1 MMFKEN
7 NGNAFIMKC
16 FQVMSSDNLN
26 STSRSLITGFPWKML
41 YDWPLKVGLALLYP
55 PLLVMDN
62 LWRMRTKSYG
72 WRHVLLYDLENPW
85 HCRECW
91 IPSTVVLEASQNKY
105 RLIRYG
111 LPIMLWT
118 TILCYWSWKND
129 FV

>member
-62 LWRMRTKSYG
+62 YG
-72 WRHVLLYDLENPW
+72 GCEPNPMVEDMYYYMIS
-85 HCRECW
+85 R
-91 IPSTVVLEASQNKY
+91 IPGIVGNVGYLAQ
-105 RLIRYG
+105 
-111 LPIMLWT
+111 W
-118 TILCYWSWKND
+118 C
-129 FV
+129 